1 MRRLLLLITALWL
14 LIPSSAW
21 CYDVLIVLS
30 QRSPAYEDVLRG
42 LHSGSRFSERVI
54 VLTDYREADIVRIVR
69 EEAPFAVVTLG
80 DKALTAAR
88 KVKTVPVVALMAVS
102 FRPGQM
108 GNPSITGVEVQ
119 SPPEKYLSIFAA
131 LKSRNVGVIS
141 SAFTSSYLKK
151 ARKVTV
157 GHGFELV
164 TKEVKSSQSV
174 PTQVESLA
182 GQVDTLWMVPDRTSG
197 SGKAADSQL
206 LFSVAHK
213 APVVTF
219 SSAYL
224 DAGATV
230 SLDFDRYEVGR
241 QAGEMVRAAIEGY
254 NASEIPSAV
263 PRKTSINKNASV
275 LRRLGIDWD

>member
-1 MRRLLLLITALWL
+1 LRRILLLITALWL
-14 LIPSSAW
+14 QIPGSAW
-21 CYDVLIVLS
+21 CYDVLIVQS
-30 QRSPAYEDVLRG
+30 QRSPAYDEVLRG
-42 LHSGSRFSERVI
+42 LRFGTKFTERVI
-54 VLTDYREADIVRIVR
+54 ILTDYREADIVRIVR
-69 EEAPFAVVTLG
+69 EESPFVVVTLG
-80 DKALTAAR
+80 DKALAAAH
-88 KVKTVPVVALMAVS
+88 KVRQVPVVALMAVS

-108 GNPSITGVEVQ
+108 GNPSITGVEIQ

-131 LKSRNVGVIS
+131 LKSRSVGVVS
-141 SAFTSSYLKK
+141 SAHTSSYLKK
-151 ARKVTV
+151 ARKATV
-157 GHGFELV
+157 SQGLELV

-174 PTQVESLA
+174 PSQVESLA
-182 GQVDTLWMVPDRTSG
+182 GHVDTLWMVPDRTSG

-224 DAGATV
+224 DAGAAV

-241 QAGEMVRAAIEGY
+241 QASEMVRAAIGGDS
-254 NASEIPSAV
+254 ASDISSAV